1 MRQEQEQHHEA
12 ANFRRSFRLSK
23 QKVQTEGASFFFFGF
38 VFWFIPSSAYARGIQ
53 MDTPDIAAASSLR
66 SKCAHP
72 GAGHPSPASRRH
84 VETSVPSALPCAA
97 SMSWI
102 YAPRGRPNTLWPTA
116 TETRGDRQMRLHAK
130 KSKFVRLANMVG
142 AHVRRIRRTPRLR
155 RKHVKNSASSKVF
168 KCALI
173 HRG

>member
-1 MRQEQEQHHEA
+1 MRLQIFVEA
-12 ANFRRSFRLSK
+12 FDFQNRRCK
-23 QKVQTEGASFFFFGF
+23 QKVHRVFFCLF